1 MESREN
7 YLKAVYRLTDSG
19 ESSTTTSKV
28 ASELEVSDASASE
41 AIQKLEEEKLICRA
55 PYKGFTLSPPGKKEA
70 KNITEKYE
78 ILKKFLEEILDVED
92 AEEQAEKI
100 KHHLTT
106 ETIEELKKINNEG
119 R

>member
-70 KNITEKYE
+70 KKITEKYE
-78 ILKKFLEEILDVED
+78 VLEKFLKETLNVEK

-100 KHHLTT
+100 KHHITDEAT
-106 ETIEELKKINNEG
+106 EKIEKLVENS
-119 R
+119 